1 MNITDV
7 RVFPVDEDKLK
18 AYVTITL
25 DHCFVIRDLKVI
37 HGATGLF
44 VAMPAKRRKDGTYK
58 DIAHPLNA
66 DTRLQMERAILDEY
80 ARATWHPAPA
90 GRGRRG
96 RRRGRRTRARGRGG
110 AGGVRGARGGRLPG
124 PGARDGSGA
133 EASLRGLPGL
143 WGRPM
148 QPRDF
153 KVFSGS
159 SNPALAQ
166 RICEHLKRP
175 LGKAQVGVSRMER
188 SRSRSARTCVGRTS
202 SSSSPPA
209 RRPTIT

>member
-44 VAMPAKRRKDGTYK
+44 IAMPAKRRKDGTYK

-80 ARATWHPAPA
+80 ARHTGTRPQLATGGGH
-90 GRGRRG
+90 GNGLE
-96 RRRGRRTRARGRGG
+96 GG
-110 AGGVRGARGGRLPG
+110 AALEVA
-124 PGARDGSGA
+124 A
-133 EASLRGLPGL
+133 GL
-143 WGRPM
+143 
-148 QPRDF
+148 
-153 KVFSGS
+153 
-159 SNPALAQ
+159 AAAAYLAQ
-166 RICEHLKRP
+166 APE
-175 LGKAQVGVSRMER
+175 
-188 SRSRSARTCVGRTS
+188 TD
-202 SSSSPPA
+202 
-209 RRPTIT
+209 